1 MKVALFFLLLCQFSY
16 FCPLKQR
23 CYMEKYVD
31 VILPLP
37 LWSLFTYALP
47 ATWGD
52 EVQVGCRVVVSFGK
66 KKYYTAIVQ
75 RIHTDKPQGY
85 EVKAVTELLD
95 ASPIL
100 LPSQFRFWQ
109 WLADYN
115 LCTLGD
121 VYKAALP
128 SGLKIESETIVVP
141 NEEFEKWESLS
152 TREEQVM
159 RLLQNGEEQSVTLIE
174 KATGQK
180 NLLNVIKSL
189 LEKEAITIKEE
200 LKRSYRPKVET
211 RVRLAPDARN
221 EHRLHIFFDELQ
233 RRAPKQLDLLI
244 KYLDLSGA
252 LTHGEVREV
261 SKQELLSRS
270 GAGVA
275 VFNGLVQR
283 GVLEIYKEEVGR
295 LETTEAPQQMPL
307 HPLAEAQQRA
317 LDAIRQSFTTHSVCL
332 LHGVTAAGKTEIYMH
347 LIEEQLRQGRQVL
360 YLLPEIALTTQITQR
375 LRQVF
380 GSRLGVYHS
389 KFPDAERV
397 EIWNKQL
404 SGQPYNLILGV
415 RSSIFLPFQHLG
427 LVIVDEEHESSFK
440 QQDPAPRYHARNAA
454 LVLAAQFGAKT
465 LLGTATP
472 SLESWYHAS
481 TGKYALVQLTE
492 RYRQVALPRIVPV
505 DIKELHR
512 TKRMNGPFS
521 PLLLQQIRQA
531 LDRHEQVILFQNRRG
546 FAPMIECNTCGWVPK
561 CKHCDVSLTY
571 HKGLRQLTCHYCGY
585 TEPLIQRCP
594 ACDGVDLRY
603 RGFGTEKIED
613 EIKALFPEARVAR
626 MDLDTTRTRTAFE
639 RIISDFQQ
647 GRTHIL
653 VGTQMVSKGLD
664 FEHVSVV
671 GILNADTMLNYPDF
685 RAYER
690 AFQMMAQVAGRA
702 GRSKEQGTVILQTRS
717 MDHPIL
723 SQVMANNYEAMA
735 AGQLMERQLFHY
747 PPYYRLIYVYLKHR
761 DEQILSQASFQM
773 ASRLRQCFGDRVLGP
788 DKPPVARIQTLFIR
802 KMVLKIESNA
812 SLAQARELL
821 IKVQQETLS
830 AERYRSLIIY
840 YDVDPM

>member
-1 MKVALFFLLLCQFSY
+1 MKVALFFLLLYQFSY

-85 EVKAVTELLD
+85 EVKALTELLD

-141 NEEFEKWESLS
+141 NEEFEEWESLS
-152 TREEQVM
+152 AREEQVM
-159 RLLQNGEEQSVTLIE
+159 HLLQDGEEQSVTLLE
-174 KATGQK
+174 KASGLK

-233 RRAPKQLDLLI
+233 RRAPKQLDLLM

-252 LTHGEVREV
+252 LNPGEVREV

-270 GAGVA
+270 GAGA
-275 VFNGLVQR
+275 TVFNGLVQR
-283 GVLEIYKEEVGR
+283 GVLETYKEEVGR
-295 LETTEAPQQMPL
+295 LERIEAPQQITL
-307 HPLAEAQQRA
+307 HPLADAQQRA
-317 LDAIRQSFTTHSVCL
+317 YHAIQQSFTTHSVCL

-404 SGQPYNLILGV
+404 SDQPYDLILGV
-415 RSSIFLPFQHLG
+415 RSSIFLPFQRLG
-427 LVIVDEEHESSFK
+427 LVIVDEEHENSFK

-472 SLESWYHAS
+472 SLESWYHAT

-492 RYRQVALPRIVPV
+492 RYHQVALPRIVPV
-505 DIKELHR
+505 DIKELQR
-512 TKRMNGPFS
+512 TKRMSGPFS

-531 LDRHEQVILFQNRRG
+531 LERHEQVILFQNRRG

-613 EIKALFPEARVAR
+613 EIKALFPEAQVAR

-639 RIISDFQQ
+639 RIITDFQQ

-717 MDHPIL
+717 IDHPIL

-735 AGQLMERQLFHY
+735 TGQLVERQLFHY

-802 KMVLKIESNA
+802 KMVLKIETNA
-812 SLAQARELL
+812 SLAHARELL
-821 IKVQQETLS
+821 VKVQQETLS
-830 AERYRSLIIY
+830 DERYRSLIIY

>member
-141 NEEFEKWESLS
+141 NEEFEEWESLS

-159 RLLQNGEEQSVTLIE
+159 HLLQDGEEQSVTLIE

-233 RRAPKQLDLLI
+233 RRAPKQLDLLM

-252 LTHGEVREV
+252 LNPGEVREV

-270 GAGVA
+270 GAGA
-275 VFNGLVQR
+275 TVFNGLVQR
-283 GVLEIYKEEVGR
+283 GVLETYKEEVG
-295 LETTEAPQQMPL
+295 
-307 HPLAEAQQRA
+307 
-317 LDAIRQSFTTHSVCL
+317 
-332 LHGVTAAGKTEIYMH
+332 
-347 LIEEQLRQGRQVL
+347 
-360 YLLPEIALTTQITQR
+360 
-375 LRQVF
+375 
-380 GSRLGVYHS
+380 
-389 KFPDAERV
+389 
-397 EIWNKQL
+397 
-404 SGQPYNLILGV
+404 
-415 RSSIFLPFQHLG
+415 
-427 LVIVDEEHESSFK
+427 
-440 QQDPAPRYHARNAA
+440 
-454 LVLAAQFGAKT
+454 
-465 LLGTATP
+465 
-472 SLESWYHAS
+472 
-481 TGKYALVQLTE
+481 
-492 RYRQVALPRIVPV
+492 
-505 DIKELHR
+505 
-512 TKRMNGPFS
+512 
-521 PLLLQQIRQA
+521 
-531 LDRHEQVILFQNRRG
+531 
-546 FAPMIECNTCGWVPK
+546 
-561 CKHCDVSLTY
+561 
-571 HKGLRQLTCHYCGY
+571 
-585 TEPLIQRCP
+585 
-594 ACDGVDLRY
+594 
-603 RGFGTEKIED
+603 
-613 EIKALFPEARVAR
+613 
-626 MDLDTTRTRTAFE
+626 
-639 RIISDFQQ
+639 
-647 GRTHIL
+647 
-653 VGTQMVSKGLD
+653 
-664 FEHVSVV
+664 
-671 GILNADTMLNYPDF
+671 
-685 RAYER
+685 
-690 AFQMMAQVAGRA
+690 
-702 GRSKEQGTVILQTRS
+702 
-717 MDHPIL
+717 
-723 SQVMANNYEAMA
+723 
-735 AGQLMERQLFHY
+735 
-747 PPYYRLIYVYLKHR
+747 
-761 DEQILSQASFQM
+761 
-773 ASRLRQCFGDRVLGP
+773 
-788 DKPPVARIQTLFIR
+788 
-802 KMVLKIESNA
+802 
-812 SLAQARELL
+812 
-821 IKVQQETLS
+821 
-830 AERYRSLIIY
+830 
-840 YDVDPM
+840 

>member
-141 NEEFEKWESLS
+141 NEEFEEWESLS

-159 RLLQNGEEQSVTLIE
+159 HLLQDGEEQSVTLIE

-252 LTHGEVREV
+252 LNPGEVREV

-270 GAGVA
+270 GAGAA

-283 GVLEIYKEEVGR
+283 GVLETYKEEVGR
-295 LETTEAPQQMPL
+295 LERIEAPQQITL
-307 HPLAEAQQRA
+307 HPLADAQQRA
-317 LDAIRQSFTTHSVCL
+317 YHAIQQSFTTHSVCL

-404 SGQPYNLILGV
+404 SDQPYDLILGV
-415 RSSIFLPFQHLG
+415 RSSIFLPFQRLG

-481 TGKYALVQLTE
+481 TGKYAMVQLTE

-505 DIKELHR
+505 DIKELQR
-512 TKRMNGPFS
+512 TKRMSGPFS

-531 LDRHEQVILFQNRRG
+531 LERHEQVILFQNRRG

-613 EIKALFPEARVAR
+613 EIKALFPEAQVAR

-639 RIISDFQQ
+639 RIITDFQQ

-717 MDHPIL
+717 IDHPIL

-735 AGQLMERQLFHY
+735 TGQLVERQLFHY

-802 KMVLKIESNA
+802 KMVLKIETNA
-812 SLAQARELL
+812 SLAHARELL
-821 IKVQQETLS
+821 VKVQQETLS
-830 AERYRSLIIY
+830 DERYRSLIIY
-840 YDVDPM
+840 YDVDPI